1 MANPQGHREGNTFQA
16 PAWLVEK
23 AKKDRER
30 AGLAPDALA
39 KKLQE
44 LRKNPGESQ
53 KHSAE
58 HAMKMSVEPN
68 AFAARLAEV
77 RAKTNSFVVAQK
89 PKQDEMEAHGSFEQ
103 RDAIMASGSKHPRVL
118 QLPTPN
124 ESPLTPTSP
133 IKTAQ
138 RQIQVNKR
146 DERREKKD
154 QVRTKR
160 AEIQLKKSETPDTSP
175 KTATSPSPFPFESS
189 TADTAPQAAVATSE
203 STDVNESSSLFINQ
217 TDKYLIHPLPKW
229 YTEIKDSH
237 HIMKSF
243 AKKRPQALGS
253 LDSLKNCIERCE
265 KEMKSAKLQTLY
277 EELRDHVHKAE
288 ITLEVNAYLLKKA
301 RILDSPNGLPRIFNE
316 EARFPAD
323 LKADSYQL
331 YARWC
336 NGDFSQDILR
346 GIVTVKGENR
356 GGDRIDRKYKAEHS
370 FNAKF
375 YGEGPFVLGQWWP
388 TQLCTVRDGVHGTP
402 QGGIFGDKE
411 HGAYSIVLS
420 GGGYKDKDEGD
431 VIEYSGTEGKD
442 FTPTDATLSMLRSA
456 KSGNEIRVIR
466 SSNLTEKKS
475 KYRPEV
481 GFRYDGLYKI
491 KSFEMVSM
499 EKEMYRFRLERC
511 PGQQPIRC
519 EDNAARRPTIFEVE
533 AYKKLKS
540 KVW

>member
-1 MANPQGHREGNTFQA
+1 MANPQGRREGNTFQA

-44 LRKNPGESQ
+44 LRENPGESQ

-77 RAKTNSFVVAQK
+77 RAKTSSFVVAQR

-133 IKTAQ
+133 IKTAR

-160 AEIQLKKSETPDTSP
+160 AEVQFKKSKTPDTSP
-175 KTATSPSPFPFESS
+175 KTATSPSPFPFESF
-189 TADTAPQAAVATSE
+189 TADAAPQAAVATSE
-203 STDVNESSSLFINQ
+203 STDVNESSSLFVNQ

-301 RILDSPNGLPRIFNE
+301 RILDAPNGLPRIFNE

-491 KSFEMVSM
+491 KSFEMVSI